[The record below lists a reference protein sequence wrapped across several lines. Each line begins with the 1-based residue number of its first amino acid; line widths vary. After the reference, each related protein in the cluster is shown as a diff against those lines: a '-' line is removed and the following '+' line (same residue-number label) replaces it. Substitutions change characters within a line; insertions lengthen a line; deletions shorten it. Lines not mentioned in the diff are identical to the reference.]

1 MLLNFMQ
8 CRCIETIYS
17 IYAPSWIHALL
28 LLKMLIVQ
36 GGQVPWLAF
45 PTIDPGWDVAAGIQ
59 TQGFGCPPDVTLVS
73 SIEKIPSEMEVAPPH
88 NSPNS

>member
-1 MLLNFMQ
+1 M
-8 CRCIETIYS
+8 
-17 IYAPSWIHALL
+17 
-28 LLKMLIVQ
+28 
-36 GGQVPWLAF
+36 PWLAF